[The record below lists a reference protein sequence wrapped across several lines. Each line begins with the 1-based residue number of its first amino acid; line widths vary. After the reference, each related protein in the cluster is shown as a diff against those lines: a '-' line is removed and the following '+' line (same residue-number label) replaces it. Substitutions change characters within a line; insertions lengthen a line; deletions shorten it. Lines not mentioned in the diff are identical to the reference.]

1 MKATRFE
8 LLAALV
14 LGLAVSA
21 CAAEAPQS
29 SKDTLMYGVNAEAAS
44 LDPSTS
50 KDTVTHMMMLQIYDT
65 LVAVDPQDYTK
76 YVPGLATEWNFSDDK
91 TELVF
96 TIRDGVKFHNGDTMT
111 ADDVLFSLNRSFASS
126 YSSGIR
132 GAIKGFEKIDDRHV
146 KLLLKYPYAPILEV
160 MSNLTFGIVS
170 QRAVKEAE
178 AKGVNFARNPCGTGA
193 YRMKEWKS
201 GDQLELERFDDYYR
215 GPAPIKIV
223 IYKLIPDAASGAI
236 GLEDGSL
243 DFYYLPA
250 HTDYE
255 YLSTLDSLATI
266 TCPGIGIHHIT
277 FNTTDGIFKDKR
289 LRQAVAYA
297 LNRDDIVIGGAEGYA
312 DLCNVLCPVSIFGY
326 DKEATWYPQDLEKA
340 RKLMAEAGYPKG
352 FDVVFSMQGS
362 ATYMNPAEVMQ
373 DQLRQIGINVTFD
386 KMERA
391 TYLDIVAGKRQ
402 FVASLRMIN
411 ASVRDAD
418 YVLTRR
424 VHGSMIGGGNNYS
437 GYSNPDVD
445 KWLDEARQEPVP
457 EKRMELYRKVYAQL
471 KEDVPL
477 IPIYTDY
484 QKFFFNKHLKGI
496 SPHPVFRFPV
506 HEMYFD

>member
-1 MKATRFE
+1 MKATRYGLF
-8 LLAALV
+8 AAV
-14 LGLAVSA
+14 LFGLAVSA
-21 CAAEAPQS
+21 FAADAPKS
-29 SKDTLMYGVNAEAAS
+29 TKDTLMYGVNAEAAS

-50 KDTVTHMMMLQIYDT
+50 KDTVTHMQMLQLYDT

-76 YVPGLATEWNFSDDK
+76 YVPGLATEWKFNDDS
-91 TELVF
+91 TELTF
-96 TIRDGVKFHNGDTMT
+96 TLRDGVKFHNGDTMT
-111 ADDVLFSLNRSFASS
+111 ADDVLFSLNRSFKSS

-132 GAIKGFEKIDDRHV
+132 SSIKGFEKVDDKHV
-146 KLLLKYPYAPILEV
+146 KLLLKFPYAPILEV

-170 QRAVKEAE
+170 KRAVEEAE
-178 AKGVNFARNPCGTGA
+178 AKGVNFARTPCGTGA
-193 YRMKEWKS
+193 YKMKEWKS
-201 GDQLELERFDDYYR
+201 GDELVLERFDDYYR
-215 GPAPIKIV
+215 GPAPIKTV
-223 IYKLIPDAASGAI
+223 VYKLIPDASSGAI

-250 HTDYE
+250 HSDYE
-255 YLSTLDSLATI
+255 YLKTLENLTSI
-266 TCPGIGIHHIT
+266 TCPGIGVHHIT
-277 FNTTDGIFKDKR
+277 FNVTDGIFTDKR
-289 LRQAVAYA
+289 IRQAVAYA
-297 LNRDDIVIGGAEGYA
+297 LNREDMVIGGAEGYA
-312 DLCNVLCPVSIFGY
+312 DVCEVLCPVSVFGY
-326 DKEATWYPQDLEKA
+326 DKEAKWYEQNLDKA
-340 RKLMAEAGYPKG
+340 RELLKEAGYPNG

-424 VHGSMIGGGNNYS
+424 VHSSMIGGGNNYA
-437 GYSNPDVD
+437 GYKNEDVD
-445 KWLDEARQEPVP
+445 KWLDAARQETDPA
-457 EKRMELYRKVYAQL
+457 KRMELYRKVYAQL

-484 QKFFFNKHLKGI
+484 QQFYFNKHLKGI
-496 SPHPVFRFPV
+496 YPHPVFRFPV